1 MILLLSLSLLNRR
14 QMKQT
19 RFKRMVSFKPSP
31 QQLQLCSRN
40 DHYHQTPSTSLSLS
54 ARYFNFLLKPNH
66 CFHHCISS
74 YPANPPPPNFS
85 ISSLKGRW
93 RSQRSSQFTQPKTFQ
108 PIGFMYIKHSPG
120 QLSLFSFSFNF
131 QPFFWVDIFKLFIYD
146 RLIIYPYA
154 LVVFPFFTCGDSW

>member
-1 MILLLSLSLLNRR
+1 MSPRTRLHSL
-14 QMKQT
+14 
-19 RFKRMVSFKPSP
+19 
-31 QQLQLCSRN
+31 QLQL
-40 DHYHQTPSTSLSLS
+40 PSSKPIQIGVLLFSLS
-54 ARYFNFLLKPNH
+54 
-66 CFHHCISS
+66 
-74 YPANPPPPNFS
+74 
-85 ISSLKGRW
+85 
-93 RSQRSSQFTQPKTFQ
+93 FQ

>member
-1 MILLLSLSLLNRR
+1 MVQSRKNRLHSLSYCFHRMILLLSLSLLNRR

-40 DHYHQTPSTSLSLS
+40 DHDHQTPSTSLSLS

-74 YPANPPPPNFS
+74 YP
-85 ISSLKGRW
+85 
-93 RSQRSSQFTQPKTFQ
+93 PK
-108 PIGFMYIKHSPG
+108 PI
-120 QLSLFSFSFNF
+120 FSFHSLREHDVMPSWRDHNDRAKHNLKHLICTKGYSD
-131 QPFFWVDIFKLFIYD
+131 QVPDIANQQD
-146 RLIIYPYA
+146 REAHVLRGMQ
-154 LVVFPFFTCGDSW
+154 CGPRR

>member
-40 DHYHQTPSTSLSLS
+40 DHDHQTPSTSLSLS

-74 YPANPPPPNFS
+74 YPATPPPPPNFF

-108 PIGFMYIKHSPG
+108 PIGFMYIKHSPVSDKG
-120 QLSLFSFSFNF
+120 CSFRSRPRIISRRKKENKS
-131 QPFFWVDIFKLFIYD
+131 KLGVGCRKQNLD
-146 RLIIYPYA
+146 LK
-154 LVVFPFFTCGDSW
+154 